1 MLKVKHAFSVKVLQE
16 HGGEKATL
24 EACPPIEIKRTASD
38 AQYKIF
44 IGHVFETGRPALR
57 Y

>member
-24 EACPPIEIKRTASD
+24 EACPPIEIEYTESD
-38 AQYKIF
+38 AQNEF
-44 IGHVFETGRPALR
+44 FLARVFEASRPALR